1 MTESLIDD
9 ITYCLH
15 KYKFTEHGISVTVS
29 RFKSSREELWAYLM
43 VEADLSRHPDM
54 NSSHVLLQRQ
64 NLSSGPAKEKLAR
77 ILSGRIDL
85 GTDVWDG
92 IVELISTR
100 SLRRHWEGSDVARIG
115 QLPKRTEVP
124 YLLYPVIRKGSPV
137 ILYGAGGI
145 GKSYVSLFFA
155 MLIQHNIQVGML
167 IPQQANCLI
176 LDFESG
182 QDDMNERLSALG
194 KGMGIEAELLYRY
207 CHLPLNSDIDTISR
221 LIHENDIGLVIVDS
235 RGAAVG
241 GQINEARETM
251 EMYNALRSLN
261 VTSLIID
268 HVSKESNSS
277 PIGSIY
283 NFNEARSI
291 WEMRSNNRMNDGTP
305 STKIGLYQRKTNLSR
320 RHDPFGLE
328 FTFLENSME
337 IIDKVSVREIDIAE
351 DSVIRKGLALH
362 VQISEVLKRNVHEN
376 MDGTSDYMSMSSDDI
391 ASTLDLR
398 KSDIKSILHE
408 GVSQGYDWERKGS
421 DDEWIYKDPQG
432 W

>member
-1 MTESLIDD
+1 M
-9 ITYCLH
+9 
-15 KYKFTEHGISVTVS
+15 
-29 RFKSSREELWAYLM
+29 
-43 VEADLSRHPDM
+43 
-54 NSSHVLLQRQ
+54 
-64 NLSSGPAKEKLAR
+64 
-77 ILSGRIDL
+77 
-85 GTDVWDG
+85 
-92 IVELISTR
+92 
-100 SLRRHWEGSDVARIG
+100 ARIG

-124 YLLYPVIRKGSPV
+124 YLLYPVIRKGTPV

-194 KGMGIEAELLYRY
+194 KGMGIEADLLYRY

-291 WEMRSNNRMNDGTP
+291 YEIEQP
-305 STKIGLYQRKTNLSR
+305 YER
-320 RHDPFGLE
+320 RNTVNKDRTVPE
-328 FTFLENSME
+328 E
-337 IIDKVSVREIDIAE
+337 DKPLPKA
-351 DSVIRKGLALH
+351 
-362 VQISEVLKRNVHEN
+362 
-376 MDGTSDYMSMSSDDI
+376 
-391 ASTLDLR
+391 
-398 KSDIKSILHE
+398 
-408 GVSQGYDWERKGS
+408 
-421 DDEWIYKDPQG
+421 
-432 W
+432 